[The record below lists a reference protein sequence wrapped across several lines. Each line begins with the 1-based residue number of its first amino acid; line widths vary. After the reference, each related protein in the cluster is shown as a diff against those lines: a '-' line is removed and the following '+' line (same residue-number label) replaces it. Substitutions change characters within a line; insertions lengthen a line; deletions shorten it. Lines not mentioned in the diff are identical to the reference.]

1 MSSQHL
7 ASGCLAPTLQCG
19 ARVLDLS
26 SPRVMGILNV
36 TPDSFSDGG
45 ALGTG
50 ADAGSAGFFVSVDKA
65 LRRAERMI
73 EDGAAIIDV
82 GGESTR
88 PGAAGVTGQQELDR
102 VIPVIEAITQRFDV
116 IVSVD
121 TSAPLVIREAALAGA
136 GLINDIRALRRDG
149 AIDAVAAT
157 SMGLCLMHM
166 QGEPGTMQQ
175 APVYDDLLAEVL
187 GFLQQRVS
195 DCERA
200 GIARGRICLDPG
212 FGFGKTLAHN
222 YRLLRELPTLLAAG
236 LPVLAGISRK
246 SMIGAVVERE
256 VDGRLPGS
264 LAAAVLAAEH
274 GASIIR
280 VHDVAETVDAL
291 KVLQAMQS
299 LP

>member
-1 MSSQHL
+1 MSSQE
-7 ASGCLAPTLQCG
+7 AVGSPAPSLQCG
-19 ARVLDLS
+19 ARALDLS

-45 ALGTG
+45 ALGASTG
-50 ADAGSAGFFVSVDKA
+50 GEAAGFFVSVDKA
-65 LRRAERMI
+65 VRLAERMVA
-73 EDGAAIIDV
+73 DGAVIIDV

-88 PGAAGVTGQQELDR
+88 PGAATVTEQQELDR
-102 VIPVIEAITQRFDV
+102 VIPVIEAITRHLDV

-121 TSAPLVIREAALAGA
+121 TSAPALIRAAALAGA
-136 GLINDIRALRRDG
+136 EMVNDVRALRRDG
-149 AIDAVAAT
+149 AMAAVAAT
-157 SMGLCLMHM
+157 SMGVCLMHM

-175 APVYDDLLAEVL
+175 TPVYDDLLTEVIE
-187 GFLQQRVS
+187 FLQQRTRE
-195 DCERA
+195 CERA

-222 YRLLRELPTLLAAG
+222 YTLLRDLPMLLQAG

-246 SMIGAVVERE
+246 SMIGAVVDRQ

-264 LAAAVLAAEH
+264 LAAAVLAAAH

-291 KVLQAMQS
+291 KVVRAMQDMR
-299 LP
+299 

>member
-65 LRRAERMI
+65 LRRTERMV

-166 QGEPGTMQQ
+166 KGEPGTMQQ

>member
-1 MSSQHL
+1 MSSPNA
-7 ASGCLAPTLQCG
+7 ASGRPVPTLQCG
-19 ARVLDLS
+19 SRALDLS

-45 ALGTG
+45 ALSAG
-50 ADAGSAGFFVSVDKA
+50 AGSAGFFVSVDKA
-65 LRRAERMI
+65 LRRAERMV

-88 PGAAGVTGQQELDR
+88 PGAAGVTEQQELDR
-102 VIPVIEAITQRFDV
+102 VIPVIEAITRHFDV

-121 TSAPLVIREAALAGA
+121 TSAPLVIREAGQAGA

-149 AIDAVAAT
+149 AMAAAAAT
-157 SMGLCLMHM
+157 AMGLCLMHM

-175 APVYDDLLAEVL
+175 APVYDDLVAEVL
-187 GFLQQRVS
+187 GFLQRRVS

-200 GIARGRICLDPG
+200 GIARGRICVDPG
-212 FGFGKTLAHN
+212 FGFGKTPAHN
-222 YRLLRELPTLLAAG
+222 YTLLRELRKLLVAG

-246 SMIGAVVERE
+246 SMIGAVVDRQ

-264 LAAAVLAAEH
+264 LAAAVLAAER

-291 KVLQAMQS
+291 KVLQAMQDS
-299 LP
+299 R